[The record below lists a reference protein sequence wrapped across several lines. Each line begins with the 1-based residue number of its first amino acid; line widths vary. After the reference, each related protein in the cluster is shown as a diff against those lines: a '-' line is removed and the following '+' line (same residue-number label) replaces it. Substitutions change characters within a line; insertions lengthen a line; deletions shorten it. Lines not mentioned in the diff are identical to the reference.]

1 MKFYKDNSNI
11 VLFNKMKN
19 NNLTYIYSNNTTVQ
33 FIKNGINHNY
43 KNLAYIAFN
52 TIKGFY
58 LYGCYYGDQ
67 TKFTKSSWRKF
78 TKLQVFL

>member
-19 NNLTYIYSNNTTVQ
+19 NNLTYIYSNTTTVQ

-43 KNLAYIAFN
+43 
-52 TIKGFY
+52 
-58 LYGCYYGDQ
+58 
-67 TKFTKSSWRKF
+67 
-78 TKLQVFL
+78 